1 MRLFYTGFVLLA
13 NTLFSPVQAQIV
25 PTAEE
30 FYNTK
35 IQDMQKWVRP
45 ICIRAG
51 RWNKKVGTSF
61 HIYLDERIRENY
73 LVNDIAMANNY
84 KAEKIIVNKHCF
96 GVW

>member
-13 NTLFSPVQAQIV
+13 NALFSPVQAQIV

-51 RWNKKVGTSF
+51 RWNKEVGTSF